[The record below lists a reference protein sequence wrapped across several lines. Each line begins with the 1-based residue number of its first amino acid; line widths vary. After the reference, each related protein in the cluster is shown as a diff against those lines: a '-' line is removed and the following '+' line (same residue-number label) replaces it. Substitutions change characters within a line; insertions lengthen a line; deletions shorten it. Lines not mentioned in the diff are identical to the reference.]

1 MSLMKDVLQEAAEV
15 LIGINRATN
24 KRINL
29 PTADYPPNI
38 SCSQK
43 RNKNECN
50 IRKRIFVLKCAF
62 LERNV
67 ASSYS
72 SL

>member
-1 MSLMKDVLQEAAEV
+1 MNLKNS
-15 LIGINRATN
+15 GNNRATN

-43 RNKNECN
+43 RNKMNVISEKN
-50 IRKRIFVLKCAF
+50 IRSQMRF